1 MKREVHEIP
10 FKYEFD
16 PAHKGAPYTLDG
28 GNHWMNRGQF
38 KQIARVAALFGR
50 VESPDHVPY
59 DVDSDIPE
67 LHESVKSAKATLV
80 NMVLGKDLESTLD
93 FYFSHTASK
102 VHSFV
107 TIVDEM
113 LITYLMENDE
123 FAEFTRNFGFYDS
136 QRKVVRFKDESH
148 KMIKWLEERVG

>member
-50 VESPDHVPY
+50 VESPDHVPLRCGQRY
-59 DVDSDIPE
+59 PRIARKCKIR
-67 LHESVKSAKATLV
+67 ESYF
-80 NMVLGKDLESTLD
+80 GK
-93 FYFSHTASK
+93 HGA
-102 VHSFV
+102 
-107 TIVDEM
+107 
-113 LITYLMENDE
+113 
-123 FAEFTRNFGFYDS
+123 G
-136 QRKVVRFKDESH
+136 
-148 KMIKWLEERVG
+148 